1 MRPNWKKIRYDY
13 ITSTKSYRD
22 LANEYGVSF
31 NTLAKR
37 AKREGWSDLR
47 KNNDHKVTL
56 ETLAVHNQSEVQR
69 NLGIIETADILLERL
84 NQFIDMNPDMDIR
97 DLRQC
102 GMLLSVLK
110 ESKNLNADIREQE
123 AKIKNLEKAANEESP
138 IVSVEFKM
146 PEGLESL
153 AE

>member
-22 LANEYGVSF
+22 LANEYSVSF

-56 ETLAVHNQSEVQR
+56 ETLAVHNQSEIQR

-110 ESKNLNADIREQE
+110 DSKNLNADIREQE
-123 AKIKNLEKAANEESP
+123 AKIKNLEKAANEENP
-138 IVSVEFKM
+138 IVAVEFRM
-146 PEGLESL
+146 PEGLEEL

>member
-138 IVSVEFKM
+138 IVAVEFKM
-146 PEGLESL
+146 PEGFESL

>member
-22 LANEYGVSF
+22 LATEYGVSF

-110 ESKNLNADIREQE
+110 DSKNLNADIREQE

>member
-1 MRPNWKKIRYDY
+1 MRPKWKKIRNDY

-22 LANEYGVSF
+22 LANEYTVSF

-56 ETLAVHNQSEVQR
+56 ETLAVHNQSEIQR

-110 ESKNLNADIREQE
+110 DSKNLNADIREQE
-123 AKIKNLEKAANEESP
+123 AKIKNLEKAANEENP
-138 IVSVEFKM
+138 IVAVEFRM
-146 PEGLESL
+146 QEGLEEL

>member
-110 ESKNLNADIREQE
+110 DSKNLNADIREQE

>member
-22 LANEYGVSF
+22 LANEYTVSF

-56 ETLAVHNQSEVQR
+56 ETLAVHNQSEIQR

-84 NQFIDMNPDMDIR
+84 NHFIVRRCCHCD
-97 DLRQC
+97 
-102 GMLLSVLK
+102 LLS
-110 ESKNLNADIREQE
+110 S
-123 AKIKNLEKAANEESP
+123 LERIE
-138 IVSVEFKM
+138 V
-146 PEGLESL
+146 
-153 AE
+153 

>member
-22 LANEYGVSF
+22 LATEYGVSF

-56 ETLAVHNQSEVQR
+56 ETLAVHNQTEVQR

-102 GMLLSVLK
+102 GMLLGVLK
-110 ESKNLNADIREQE
+110 DSKNLNADIRDQE

>member
-37 AKREGWSDLR
+37 AKREAWSDLR

-56 ETLAVHNQSEVQR
+56 ETLAVHNQTEVQR

-102 GMLLSVLK
+102 GMLLGVLK
-110 ESKNLNADIREQE
+110 DSKNLNADIREQE

>member
-37 AKREGWSDLR
+37 AKREGWSNLR

-56 ETLAVHNQSEVQR
+56 ETLAVHNQTEVQR

-138 IVSVEFKM
+138 IVAVEFKM
-146 PEGLESL
+146 PEGFESL

>member
-37 AKREGWSDLR
+37 AKREGWSNLR

-138 IVSVEFKM
+138 IVAVEFKM
-146 PEGLESL
+146 PEGFESL